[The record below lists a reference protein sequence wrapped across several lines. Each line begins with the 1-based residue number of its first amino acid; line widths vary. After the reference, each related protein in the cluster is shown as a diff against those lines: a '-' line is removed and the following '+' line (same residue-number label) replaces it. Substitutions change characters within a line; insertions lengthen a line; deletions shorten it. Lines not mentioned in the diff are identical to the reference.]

1 MMALVAAAV
10 GVLLAILGPPG
21 LLVWLHPPRGFNPLA
36 TWRDMP
42 RRRACA
48 FWKLETK
55 GLAK

>member
-1 MMALVAAAV
+1 MALVAAAV